1 MKEDFLVFIPG
12 YGDLSTR
19 FHWTLYYFSKIFSFF
34 LLLQV
39 RLCAR
44 KKLNKI
50 PESAFICEEPPQQH
64 YLDSGVEV
72 TNKLGTYT
80 FESS

>member
-1 MKEDFLVFIPG
+1 M
-12 YGDLSTR
+12 
-19 FHWTLYYFSKIFSFF
+19 
-34 LLLQV
+34 
-39 RLCAR
+39 
-44 KKLNKI
+44 
-50 PESAFICEEPPQQH
+50 CEEPPQQH